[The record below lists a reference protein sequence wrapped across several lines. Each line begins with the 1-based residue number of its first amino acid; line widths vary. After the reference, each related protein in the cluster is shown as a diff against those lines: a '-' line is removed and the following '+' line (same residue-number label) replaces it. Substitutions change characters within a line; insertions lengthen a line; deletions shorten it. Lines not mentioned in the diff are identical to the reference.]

1 MKKSFAIVLGFIL
14 CLCLSACSGQE
25 TQQQT
30 SSQLNSSQEQ
40 SDTGVDDAGSSDKV
54 MTDTAESDAAVSL
67 EAEEESMGRK
77 LKLTVEGQKLSITLY
92 DTPAA
97 NALYDVS
104 LGNHF
109 PLVKKTMPAKTVRI
123 ILTSRQ

>member
-54 MTDTAESDAAVSL
+54 MTEKAML
-67 EAEEESMGRK
+67 LFLWKRRK
-77 LKLTVEGQKLSITLY
+77 NLWDE
-92 DTPAA
+92 
-97 NALYDVS
+97 N
-104 LGNHF
+104 
-109 PLVKKTMPAKTVRI
+109 
-123 ILTSRQ
+123 

>member
-40 SDTGVDDAGSSDKV
+40 SDTGVDDAGSSEDVYK
-54 MTDTAESDAAVSL
+54 
-67 EAEEESMGRK
+67 R
-77 LKLTVEGQKLSITLY
+77 QTL
-92 DTPAA
+92 
-97 NALYDVS
+97 
-104 LGNHF
+104 
-109 PLVKKTMPAKTVRI
+109 
-123 ILTSRQ
+123 SRQIADLEQELGVKLFTRSNHHIVLTEDGMILKRRAQEILSLADVYKRQAQRRWLPASSPGR